1 MSRPYDTDNINI
13 VLFRVMIPGA
23 ANRIVAVV
31 CHFCL
36 SPYEL
41 NTLWLG
47 ERKKRLILL
56 ASS

>member
-1 MSRPYDTDNINI
+1 MPRPYDTDNINI

-41 NTLWLG
+41 NTLG
-47 ERKKRLILL
+47 
-56 ASS
+56 